1 VNLAIGYAQTPSV
14 SRGLDLLG
22 YTLGDCL
29 GLLPFFY
36 SFVSPGPLPGVQYA
50 AWFSTWASFPI
61 WFLAATMLYLLFPDG
76 RLPSPRVLWRP
87 LAWTAVISGAI
98 NALGEALAS
107 DTNHAS
113 IANPLAV
120 GGAVGRFLGMAAGF
134 GSALLVLSCVASMA
148 SPVVRLRRAR
158 GRERQQL
165 KWFVYAT
172 ALTVVCFVLATAWPS
187 TPQAGSLAWKLTE
200 VAWNL
205 MTLGFLVMPL
215 TTAIAILKH
224 RLYDIDRIINRTLV
238 YVALTAILA
247 GVYVAGVAASQ
258 GFVRALT
265 GQEQSQLAIVAFT
278 LVIAALFSP
287 LRRSIQSFIDR
298 HFYRRRYDAGKT
310 LEAFSVTLRDETD
323 LDALNDDLVGV
334 VRKTMRPTH
343 VSLWL
348 RPDTASKGNPAD

>member
-1 VNLAIGYAQTPSV
+1 
-14 SRGLDLLG
+14 
-22 YTLGDCL
+22 
-29 GLLPFFY
+29 
-36 SFVSPGPLPGVQYA
+36 
-50 AWFSTWASFPI
+50 
-61 WFLAATMLYLLFPDG
+61 MLYLLFPDG

-120 GGAVGRFLGMAAGF
+120 GGAVGRLLGMAAGF

-187 TPQAGSLAWKLTE
+187 TPQAGSLAWKLTK

-205 MTLGFLVMPL
+205 MVLGFLVIPL

-265 GQEQSQLAIVAFT
+265 VQEQSQLAIVAFT

-298 HFYRRRYDAGKT
+298 RFYRRRYDARKI

-334 VRKTMRPTH
+334 VWETMRPTH